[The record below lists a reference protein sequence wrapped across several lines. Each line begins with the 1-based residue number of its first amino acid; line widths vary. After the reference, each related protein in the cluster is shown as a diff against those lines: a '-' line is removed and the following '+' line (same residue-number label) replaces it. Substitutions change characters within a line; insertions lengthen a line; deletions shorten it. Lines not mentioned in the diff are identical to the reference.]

1 MKLVIVGAS
10 ALGRETCKYARDC
23 GIEVRGFLDSRI
35 HLLDGFAGY
44 PPILGPVEA
53 YEIKS
58 DDVFVCALGEPEPK
72 RKYVTMLPAAKW
84 ISVIHPTTH
93 IGINARIGSGCIIG
107 PHVVISNDTV
117 IGDHVR
123 LDVQSE
129 IAHDCIVGDFASISP
144 GCHIAGWCKIGDDVF
159 AGVGATVI
167 PHVELG
173 KGVYL
178 AAGAVVTKS
187 CTTGRLMG
195 VPARIK

>member
-10 ALGRETCKYARDC
+10 ALGRETCKYAQDC
-23 GIEVRGFLDSRI
+23 GIEVRGFLDSRTQ
-35 HLLDGFAGY
+35 LLDGVVGY
-44 PPILGPVEA
+44 PPILGSVED
-53 YEIKS
+53 YVVKP
-58 DDVFVCALGEPEPK
+58 DDVFVCAVGEPEPK
-72 RKYVTMLPAAKW
+72 RKYVAALLSVKW
-84 ISVIHPTTH
+84 ISVIHPTAH
-93 IGINARIGSGCIIG
+93 IGINAKIGSGCIIG
-107 PHVVISNDTV
+107 PHAVISNDTI
-117 IGDHVR
+117 IGEHARV
-123 LDVQSE
+123 DVQSE
-129 IAHDCIVGDFASISP
+129 IAHDCVVGDYASISP

-187 CTTGRLMG
+187 CLAGRLMG